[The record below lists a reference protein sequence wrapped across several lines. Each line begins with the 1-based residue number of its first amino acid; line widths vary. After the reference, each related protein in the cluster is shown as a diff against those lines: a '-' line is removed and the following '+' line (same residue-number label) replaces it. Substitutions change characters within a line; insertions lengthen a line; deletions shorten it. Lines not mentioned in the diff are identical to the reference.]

1 MQTLGMI
8 LMIAGYV
15 IAADAGKES
24 PTFTPQITGTLGSPS
39 ATTTISGKQ
48 LPAPQ
53 PPFGGV
59 MWSYV
64 VPAILFAIAL
74 GATIFLYRHFA
85 GRDG

>member
-1 MQTLGMI
+1 
-8 LMIAGYV
+8 MIARMTAFALVG
-15 IAADAGKES
+15 AAAAAGAA
-24 PTFTPQITGTLGSPS
+24 PDP
-39 ATTTISGKQ
+39 
-48 LPAPQ
+48 LPAE

-85 GRDG
+85 GRNR

>member
-1 MQTLGMI
+1 MGS
-8 LMIAGYV
+8 GRR
-15 IAADAGKES
+15 AAAAARAAPD
-24 PTFTPQITGTLGSPS
+24 P
-39 ATTTISGKQ
+39 
-48 LPAPQ
+48 LPAE

-85 GRDG
+85 GRDR